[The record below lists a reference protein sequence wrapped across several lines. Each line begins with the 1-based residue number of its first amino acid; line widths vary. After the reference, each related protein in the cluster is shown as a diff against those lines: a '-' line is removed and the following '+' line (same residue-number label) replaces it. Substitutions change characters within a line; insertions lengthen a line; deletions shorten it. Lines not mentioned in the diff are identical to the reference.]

1 MNRSNNIFLVGPM
14 GAGKSTIGKH
24 LADTLKL
31 RFYDTDRVIEER
43 SGVEISWI
51 FDLEGEVG
59 FRKREE
65 ALIHELCEKHGIV
78 LGTGGGAVVSEDNR
92 AMLSSRGVVVYLK
105 ASLAQQVER
114 TERDKRRPQLQV
126 EDRKEALEQ
135 LDEDRMPLYSEVA
148 DIIIET
154 KGKSIKSVINEIIS
168 HLDAGDF

>member
-1 MNRSNNIFLVGPM
+1 MNRSNNIYLVGPM

-31 RFYDTDRVIEER
+31 QFYDTDRVIEER

-51 FDLEGEVG
+51 FDLEGEEG

-65 ALIHELCEKHGIV
+65 TLVKELCEKHGIV
-78 LGTGGGAVVSEDNR
+78 LATGGGAVVSEANR
-92 AMLSSRGVVVYLK
+92 AILSSRGVVVYLK
-105 ASLAQQVER
+105 ASLAQQIER

-126 EDRKEALEQ
+126 EDRVEKLEE
-135 LDEDRMPLYSEVA
+135 LDGDRMPLYDEVA

-154 KGKSIKSVINEIIS
+154 KGKSIKTVINEIITL
-168 HLDAGDF
+168 LDAGDY